1 MPLSKKE
8 LKALKRKMAES
19 DPDGLKKIKANS
31 KLRKNVKKEIIRN
44 KTYMTGENRR
54 QKTRLWNFKVNQ
66 VVYVHEY
73 MGKVNLGLIISDK
86 EYFKQ
91 SVKENCFFVLVDS
104 TVRMIDG
111 KQIRSL
117 PEV

>member
-19 DPDGLKKIKANS
+19 DPDALKKIKANS
-31 KLRKNVKKEIIRN
+31 KLRKKVKKEIIRN
-44 KTYMTGENRR
+44 ETYMTGENRR

-66 VVYVHEY
+66 VVYVHDY

-104 TVRMIDG
+104 TVRMING
-111 KQIRSL
+111 NQIRSL